1 MNEKEKQLKKIFDK
15 IKKYND
21 GKHDN
26 KIINLCDEGLKIDS
40 KNPKLYFYKANSL
53 YQLALYNKNSDK
65 YLEAINH
72 YNIVFNIEPN
82 NKVSHYNR
90 GLCYFYL
97 ALSKNNNKE
106 YLNKAIENFDN
117 LIIHLKEFEKNIKT
131 ENERIE
137 LNKRYGESYSIRGS
151 SYINLH
157 KYYKALD
164 DLNIAIKYDSE
175 CGEYYSSRGV
185 CYYNIAIENNN
196 DINNFKLAIRDF
208 NRAKE
213 LGFYNNDIYLLQGSS
228 YFHLGQKE
236 TNKKIDY
243 FNNAIENLDKFT
255 NFDNNNYDDNIK
267 AHHMK
272 TLIYSTFLIEL
283 DNNLEYYF
291 NKAIENCNKAIKN
304 NPECG
309 EYYYNRGLCYY
320 NLGTKNKEI
329 ENNNFELAIKDLN
342 KALELGFNNIDVYL
356 TRGLSYFALSIS
368 ENNYEYI
375 FFSIKDFN
383 VIIDSDMNN
392 GKAYF
397 HRGLSYYELEEFG
410 NSINDFKRSIEL
422 NFYDRDTFLYISSS
436 YFNLQNYEEAINNIN
451 QFIEKNSNSE
461 KGYLNRAMSYINL
474 YLRKDKNYNEYYSII
489 EKDFNK
495 AMELKPNDEFIYS
508 KIGGLYYT
516 LEDYEKCLN
525 IFSKVIKLNKENDS
539 AYYHI
544 GLSYHKLKNY
554 DEAIKNY
561 ELSEQYCKYNHNKL
575 SIQDKKIESL
585 LKLSN
590 KESEIC
596 NIYNN
601 NVLELYEEFYNETI
615 FYSYDFFNISS
626 SITENILSLKNK
638 INIDEN
644 SIIKNN
650 KKIINKAIQ
659 DNFYTQNYYFE
670 IKNNSLYNYTKVN
683 KDTLRSI
690 LNNTL
695 WCSNT
700 KNFNDPVDPYI
711 RNFRKEQQNKFYDY
725 LLDKIKI
732 ACLTTHNDNTLM
744 WSHYAEKHQG
754 ICIEYDINKIFNEKN
769 DKILIK
775 KISYNKKMISY
786 DTFMNKERKSINIVL
801 IDNKT
806 IDNITDLFTIKS
818 KEWEYEDEY
827 RILFY
832 DEKNKNTNGTLI
844 NLPIKSICFGV
855 QTSKEDKELVYN
867 VVEYINKK
875 NRNKNGKKYKRI
887 KLYQAELDDNELFKI
902 NIKPYKHKKRGVL

>member
-164 DLNIAIKYDSE
+164 DLNIAIKYDS
-175 CGEYYSSRGV
+175 
-185 CYYNIAIENNN
+185 
-196 DINNFKLAIRDF
+196 
-208 NRAKE
+208 
-213 LGFYNNDIYLLQGSS
+213 
-228 YFHLGQKE
+228 
-236 TNKKIDY
+236 
-243 FNNAIENLDKFT
+243 
-255 NFDNNNYDDNIK
+255 
-267 AHHMK
+267 
-272 TLIYSTFLIEL
+272 
-283 DNNLEYYF
+283 
-291 NKAIENCNKAIKN
+291 
-304 NPECG
+304 ECG

-732 ACLTTHNDNTLM
+732 SCLTTHNDNTLM

>member
-175 CGEYYSSRGV
+175 CGEYY
-185 CYYNIAIENNN
+185 
-196 DINNFKLAIRDF
+196 
-208 NRAKE
+208 
-213 LGFYNNDIYLLQGSS
+213 
-228 YFHLGQKE
+228 
-236 TNKKIDY
+236 
-243 FNNAIENLDKFT
+243 
-255 NFDNNNYDDNIK
+255 
-267 AHHMK
+267 
-272 TLIYSTFLIEL
+272 
-283 DNNLEYYF
+283 
-291 NKAIENCNKAIKN
+291 
-304 NPECG
+304 
-309 EYYYNRGLCYY
+309 YNRGLCYY

-474 YLRKDKNYNEYYSII
+474 YIRKDKNYNEYYSII

-539 AYYHI
+539 TYYHI